1 MSGHTEGALD
11 ELAHPLAA
19 HQSEAV
25 RQEGER
31 ADEKVERAGDDAQ
44 PDQDGGD
51 QLCPLALRQLIPRN
65 HLVCKGRRITTLA
78 EAAAR
83 ASARPWARRSSL
95 ARLCRAVRL
104 PEPPVPA
111 LRGGGGALR
120 RSRDGASHMP
130 RRLVILE
137 VDIVPVAAW
146 AAPKGGGVGDL
157 VRRPSSAAA
166 SPWPPR
172 AEGAPPLGPMG
183 ASPNG
188 WASGAVGGRWGGCEL
203 GRGPVGLVGIS

>member
-95 ARLCRAVRL
+95 ALLCRAGRL

-137 VDIVPVAAW
+137 VDIVPVATW
-146 AAPKGGGVGDL
+146 AAPKAGGVADL
-157 VRRPSSAAA
+157 LWGPWGLLRTGGPLERWAAPWAAA
-166 SPWPPR
+166 S
-172 AEGAPPLGPMG
+172 
-183 ASPNG
+183 
-188 WASGAVGGRWGGCEL
+188 
-203 GRGPVGLVGIS
+203 

>member
-83 ASARPWARRSSL
+83 ASARPLARRSSL
-95 ARLCRAVRL
+95 ARLCRAARL

-146 AAPKGGGVGDL
+146 AAPKAGGVADL
-157 VRRPSSAAA
+157 RRRGRRPCAAPEQRRSLA
-166 SPWPPR
+166 L
-172 AEGAPPLGPMG
+172 AP
-183 ASPNG
+183 A
-188 WASGAVGGRWGGCEL
+188 R
-203 GRGPVGLVGIS
+203 

>member
-83 ASARPWARRSSL
+83 ASVRPWARRSSL
-95 ARLCRAVRL
+95 ALLCRAGRL
-104 PEPPVPA
+104 PEPAVPA

-130 RRLVILE
+130 RRLIILE
-137 VDIVPVAAW
+137 VDVVPVAAW
-146 AAPKGGGVGDL
+146 AARKGGGVGDG
-157 VRRPSSAAA
+157 SSTLCGARAA
-166 SPWPPR
+166 PQPRFGPR
-172 AEGAPPLGPMG
+172 ALRAAL
-183 ASPNG
+183 
-188 WASGAVGGRWGGCEL
+188 L
-203 GRGPVGLVGIS
+203 